1 MSSPH
6 YAARFDA
13 DMEKHTPDRG
23 ARSILEE
30 YISRWR
36 VRLAPAQNQ
45 ENPSSSIAK
54 NKMGESEKHSPEA
67 EAEAAEQ
74 QEDPVTIDD
83 IRELADIIGGRAP
96 PLQSESARVRARHIL
111 SVAKAA
117 VKDKWKIAD
126 EFYEQ
131 VRKAKSERIQ
141 QRAGIYYRKSFFLIY
156 LTLQK

>member
-1 MSSPH
+1 
-6 YAARFDA
+6 
-13 DMEKHTPDRG
+13 MEKHTPDRG

-36 VRLAPAQNQ
+36 LRLAPAQNQ
-45 ENPSSSIAK
+45 ENSSSSIAN

-67 EAEAAEQ
+67 EAEVEAAEQ
-74 QEDPVTIDD
+74 PEDPVTIDD
-83 IRELADIIGGRAP
+83 IRELADIIRGRAP
-96 PLQSESARVRARHIL
+96 PLQSESARVRARHIS

-141 QRAGIYYRKSFFLIY
+141 QRARMCYRKSFFLMY
-156 LTLQK
+156 LTLQIN